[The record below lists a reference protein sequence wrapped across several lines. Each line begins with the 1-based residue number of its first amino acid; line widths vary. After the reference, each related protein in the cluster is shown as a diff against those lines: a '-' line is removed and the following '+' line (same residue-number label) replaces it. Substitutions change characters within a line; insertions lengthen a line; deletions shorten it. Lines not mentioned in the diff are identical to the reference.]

1 MSFWPRKISFM
12 DILINSLWS
21 FIAWIIWSVIIVVI
35 VFFAYNIINIDV
47 VWTFQ
52 WSNLWTK
59 ISPIFP
65 LFLSLITLIWT
76 GITMVMTYFLLT
88 MTAPDKYRKNIVVL
102 WQIAFF
108 WLLTYIFITPVYL
121 ITRVIDS
128 QNIMYIFLIHTLI
141 LAFWT
146 SIILE
151 TLNNYRYILT
161 WIYWSFVWLFI
172 SILITLLI
180 FISLPTGFAKL
191 VSLVA
196 LLPIINFTTTF
207 FKWIFEFL
215 YFQYNKYTNL
225 DQLWDIFYQ
234 IELEEKALLREEE
247 EKNII

>member
-1 MSFWPRKISFM
+1 MSFWPRKITIT

-21 FIAWIIWSVIIVVI
+21 FIAGIIWSVIIIVI
-35 VFFAYNIINIDV
+35 VFFAYNIISIDV
-47 VWTFQ
+47 VWTFD
-52 WSNLWTK
+52 WSKIWTK

-76 GITMVMTYFLLT
+76 GIAMIMTYFLSI

-108 WLLTYIFITPVYL
+108 GLFTYVFITPVYIL
-121 ITRVIDS
+121 TWVIDS
-128 QNIMYIFLIHTLI
+128 QNIMYIFLAHTLI

-151 TLNNYRYILT
+151 TLNNYRYVLT
-161 WIYWSFVWLFI
+161 WIYGSFFWLFI

-180 FISLPTGFAKL
+180 FISLPTWFARL
-191 VSLVA
+191 VSLVV
-196 LLPIINFTTTF
+196 LLPIINFTTSF
-207 FKWIFEFL
+207 FKWIFEL
-215 YFQYNKYTNL
+215 AYFHYNRYTNL

-247 EKNII
+247 EKNTI